1 MSEEVNG
8 GVAPINEQED
18 IAPYRISAKM
28 EIAFV
33 LRNLMQNTANLAI
46 YFNAGHDMLLSRV
59 LHVDSKAHQFVIDV
73 GGHAPSNLA
82 IAQAERILFVAA
94 LDGVK
99 IQFSVTSVKL
109 GDFEEKPAFIIDF
122 PNDLIKLQRRDFFR
136 LLTPITNPL
145 TCDLTLPSGVKT
157 QLELHDI
164 SLGGAGIWLKDE
176 QQHQQIQAGTIIQ
189 QAYFDFAAAG
199 TAKLNIEIRSIHPV
213 TMAHG
218 KVRWLAGVRFIEL
231 PRSIEANLQRLLAHL
246 ERERKL
252 LIG

>member
-18 IAPYRISAKM
+18 IAPYRITAIM

-33 LRNLMQNTANLAI
+33 LRSLAQNNTNLAI
-46 YFNAGHDMLLSRV
+46 YFNAGRDMMLSRV
-59 LHVDSKAHQFVIDV
+59 LNVDSKAQQFIIDV
-73 GGHAPSNLA
+73 GGHEPSNAA
-82 IAQAERILFVAA
+82 IAQAERILFVTT

-99 IQFSVTSVKL
+99 VQFSVVSVKL
-109 GDFEEKPAFIIDF
+109 GQFEGKPAFVVGF
-122 PNDLIKLQRRDFFR
+122 PKDLIKLQRREFFR

-145 TCDLTLPSGVKT
+145 SCDLTLPSGVKT

-176 QQHQQIQAGTIIQ
+176 QHTQMQAGIIIQ
-189 QAYFDFAAAG
+189 HAYFDFAAAG
-199 TAKLNIEIRSIHPV
+199 TAKLDVEIRSTHPI

-218 KVRWLAGVRFIEL
+218 KVRWLVGVRFIDL
-231 PRSIEANLQRLLAHL
+231 PRGIEASLQRLLAHL
-246 ERERKL
+246 ERERKT